1 MKYLIYILL
10 IIILLC
16 ACNNSIHYTIY
27 HEGFTPK
34 IRQIYRPHVRNA
46 RILVE
51 GFYNDYKKSI
61 TNYLK
66 KYKII

>member
-16 ACNNSIHYTIY
+16 AYNNSMTN
-27 HEGFTPK
+27 EGFTPK
-34 IRQIYRPHVRNA
+34 IRQMYRPHVRNA
-46 RILVE
+46 RILIE
-51 GFYNDYKKSI
+51 GFYDNYKTSI
-61 TNYLK
+61 VNYLK